1 MLVSIIR
8 NVIAGIRYSL
18 NTIPARR
25 QLLCNHT
32 VATILPSSSEPPM
45 MITGIVAAEN
55 MAVRPA
61 TEYQAAT
68 ALKSNAVARIPNP
81 NIIKIIYQVVV
92 WQSPHALLP
101 PMWQRSDLALRTKPA
116 LVATKPPTMQCVLI
130 CVLPC
135 FEYASLFQTWP

>member
-1 MLVSIIR
+1 M
-8 NVIAGIRYSL
+8 AGIKYIL
-18 NTIPARR
+18 NTMPARR

-81 NIIKIIYQVVV
+81 NIIKIIYQAVA

-101 PMWQRSDLALRTKPA
+101 PMWQRPDLALQTIQA
-116 LVATKPPTMQCVLI
+116 LVATKSPTMQCVLI

-135 FEYASLFQTWP
+135 FECASFFQTSL